1 MTGEAPLVINSQ
13 TDSPATKDQPGP
25 RVVVMGVSGCGK
37 TTIGDLVARELGVPF
52 LDGDSL
58 HPVENVAKMAAG
70 TPLTDEDRWPWLATV
85 GSELAAAGNGGLVL
99 ACSALRRSYRD
110 AIRAQAPDTVFLHLH
125 GSKEVLGSRL
135 EGRSGHFMP
144 AALLE
149 SQLATLEPLEA
160 DEAGILVD
168 IAGPVAQVVSD
179 ALSGIAAAATAAAA
193 VSPAGAS
200 APGSQGATRTQGRQF
215 DVDLKAAPFNLDD
228 AAVDWVNSTLESMTL
243 EEKIGQ
249 LFINHNNDYSPEY
262 LDGVLENYH
271 VGGMRYRPG
280 PSGAVQE
287 HIRYAQS
294 KSKVPLLVASNP
306 EMGGAGSCDDGT
318 FVSTHLQAGSHPDK
332 SIARKMGQVA
342 GVETAALGCN
352 WAFAPIVDIHYNWRN
367 TVISTRSFGNTPEI
381 VVERAKEYFDGI
393 SESPTACAMKH
404 FPGDGVDERDQHV
417 VTSYNTFGY
426 DEWNRTYGHVYR
438 EMIGH
443 GVQSIMIGHIGAPEL
458 SRHFRPGMA
467 DKDVM
472 PATLAPELLQDLLRG
487 ELGFNGLIL
496 TDASQMIGLT
506 QAMKRR
512 DLVPATIAAGCDMFL
527 FFRNPAED
535 FGYML
540 DGYKSGVI
548 TEQRLHDALRR
559 ILALKASLGLHVKA
573 RDELVPATDALA
585 RIGSAEHRAVAAE
598 VADKT
603 VTLVKDT
610 ATNLP
615 ITPETH
621 KRIRLYGISGDSDF
635 TRADPLAYLDKVKDE
650 LEKAGFEVHLFKT
663 AAQREAAGETDVN
676 FMSVISEEATGDY
689 ADKYDAAFIF
699 ANVKGFAQEAAIRI
713 KWSTPMAAEIPWYVT
728 EVPTVFVSLN
738 QPNHLIDV
746 PMVRTA
752 IHTHA
757 DSVEAIRATIE
768 KIMGKSEFQGTFNEN
783 VFCDSFDTR
792 L

>member
-1 MTGEAPLVINSQ
+1 VSTPDSNTGNSGLRVI
-13 TDSPATKDQPGP
+13 
-25 RVVVMGVSGCGK
+25 VMGVSGCGK
-37 TTIGDLVARELGVPF
+37 TTIGDLVARQLGAPF

-85 GSELAAAGNGGLVL
+85 GAQLANAGDGGLVL

-110 AIRAQAPDTVFLHLH
+110 AIRAQAPDTIFLHLH
-125 GSKEVLGSRL
+125 GSKEVLRART

-144 AALLE
+144 PALLE

-160 DEAGILVD
+160 DEAGVVVD
-168 IAGPVAQVVSD
+168 IASPVDDVV
-179 ALSGIAAAATAAAA
+179 ALALANIAAVARPTDASGTKGAAR
-193 VSPAGAS
+193 
-200 APGSQGATRTQGRQF
+200 TRPRQF
-215 DVDLKAAPFNLDD
+215 DVDLQAAPFNLDD
-228 AAVDWVNSTLESMTL
+228 DAITWVESTIAGMTL

-262 LDGVLENYH
+262 LDGVLEDFH

-280 PSGAVQE
+280 PSAAVQE

-294 KSKVPLLVASNP
+294 KTRIPLLVASNP

-332 SIARKMGQVA
+332 AIARQMGQVA

-367 TVISTRSFGNTPEI
+367 TVISTRAFGNTPEI

-393 SESPTACAMKH
+393 SESPTVCAMKH

-426 DEWNRTYGHVYR
+426 EEWNRTYGHVYR

-458 SRHFRPGMA
+458 SRHFRPGLA
-467 DKDVM
+467 DREIL

-487 ELGFNGLIL
+487 ELGFNGLVL
-496 TDASQMIGLT
+496 TDASQMVGLT
-506 QAMKRR
+506 QARKRK

-559 ILALKASLGLHVKA
+559 ILGLKASLGLHRKSA
-573 RDELVPATDALA
+573 DQLVPPAEALA
-585 RIGSAEHRAVAAE
+585 VIGSEAHRAIAAE

-610 ATNLP
+610 ANNLP

-621 KRIRLYGISGDSDF
+621 PRIRLYGISGGSDF
-635 TRADPLAYLDKVKDE
+635 TRADPLAYLDTVKEE
-650 LEKAGFEVHLFKT
+650 LEAAGFEVHVFKT
-663 AAQREAAGETDVN
+663 ADQREAAGETGMN
-676 FMSVISEEATGDY
+676 FMRVLSEEATGDY
-689 ADKYDAAFIF
+689 AAKYDAALVF

-713 KWSTPMAAEIPWYVT
+713 KWSSPMAAEIPWYVT

-746 PMVRTA
+746 PMVKTA
-752 IHTHA
+752 IHAHA
-757 DSVEAIRATIE
+757 GSREAIRATVA
-768 KIMGKSEFQGTFNEN
+768 KIQGKSEFQGTFNDN
-783 VFCDSFDTR
+783 VFCGSFDTR

>member
-1 MTGEAPLVINSQ
+1 MA
-13 TDSPATKDQPGP
+13 KR

-85 GSELAAAGNGGLVL
+85 GAELAKAGDGGLVL

-110 AIRAQAPDTVFLHLH
+110 AIREQAPDTVFLHLH

-144 AALLE
+144 TTLLD

-160 DEAGILVD
+160 DEAGFVVD
-168 IAGPVAQVVSD
+168 IAVPVDEVVASSLAD
-179 ALSGIAAAATAAAA
+179 IAAVVPA
-193 VSPAGAS
+193 VSAGTAPAG
-200 APGSQGATRTQGRQF
+200 GTQARQF
-215 DVDLKAAPFNLDD
+215 DVDLQAAPFNLDD
-228 AAVDWVNSTLESMTL
+228 DDVAWVDSTIAGMSL

-262 LDGVLENYH
+262 LDGVLENFH

-280 PSGAVQE
+280 PSAAVQE

-294 KSKVPLLVASNP
+294 KTRIPLLVASNP

-332 SIARKMGQVA
+332 SIARQMGQVA

-367 TVISTRSFGNTPEI
+367 TVISTRAFGNTPEV

-393 SESPTACAMKH
+393 SESPTVCAMKH

-426 DEWNRTYGHVYR
+426 DKWNRTYGHVYR

-443 GVQSIMIGHIGAPEL
+443 GVQSIMVGHIGAPEL

-467 DKDVM
+467 DKDIM

-506 QAMKRR
+506 QAMKRK

-535 FGYML
+535 FAYMM

-559 ILALKASLGLHVKA
+559 ILALKASLGLHLAA
-573 RDELVPATDALA
+573 RESLVPPTDALA
-585 RIGSAEHRAVAAE
+585 VIGSEAHRAVAAQI
-598 VADKT
+598 ADKT

-610 ATNLP
+610 AHNLP

-621 KRIRLYGISGDSDF
+621 KRIRLYGISGGSDF
-635 TRADPLAYLDKVKDE
+635 TRADPLAYLDTVRDE
-650 LEKAGFEVHLFKT
+650 LEAAGFEVHVFKT
-663 AAQREAAGETDVN
+663 ADQREAAGETGVN

-689 ADKYDAAFIF
+689 ADKYDAAFVF

-746 PMVRTA
+746 PMVKTA
-752 IHTHA
+752 INAHA
-757 DSVEAIRATIE
+757 GSAEAIRATIG
-768 KIMGKSEFQGTFNEN
+768 KIMGTSEFQGTFNDN

>member
-1 MTGEAPLVINSQ
+1 
-13 TDSPATKDQPGP
+13 
-25 RVVVMGVSGCGK
+25 MGVSGCGK
-37 TTIGDLVARELGVPF
+37 TTIGDLVARELGVQF

-85 GSELAAAGNGGLVL
+85 GSELAAATGGLVL

-125 GSKEVLGSRL
+125 GSKEVLRART

-144 AALLE
+144 PALLE
-149 SQLATLEPLEA
+149 SQLATLEALEA
-160 DEAGILVD
+160 DEAGIVVD
-168 IAGPVAQVVSD
+168 IAGPVNQVVAD
-179 ALSGIAAAATAAAA
+179 ALAGIAAAVTAA
-193 VSPAGAS
+193 VGSPARGAIGT
-200 APGSQGATRTQGRQF
+200 PGRQF
-215 DVDLKAAPFNLDD
+215 DVDLLAAPFNLDD
-228 AAVDWVNSTLESMTL
+228 AAVTWVNTTLESMTL

-262 LDGVLENYH
+262 LDGVLENFH

-280 PSGAVQE
+280 PSAAVQE

-318 FVSTHLQAGSHPDK
+318 FVATHLQAGSHPDK
-332 SIARKMGQVA
+332 SIARRMGQVA

-367 TVISTRSFGNTPEI
+367 TVISTRAFGNTPEI

-404 FPGDGVDERDQHV
+404 FPGDGMDERDQHV
-417 VTSYNTFGY
+417 VTSHNTLGY
-426 DEWNRTYGHVYR
+426 DDWNKTYGHVYR

-458 SRHFRPGMA
+458 SRHFRPGLA
-467 DKDVM
+467 DKDIR

-506 QAMKRR
+506 QAMRR
-512 DLVPATIAAGCDMFL
+512 KDLVPATIAAGCDMFL
-527 FFRNPAED
+527 FFRNADED
-535 FGYML
+535 FQYML

-559 ILALKASLGLHVKA
+559 ILALKASLGLHLKD
-573 RDELVPATDALA
+573 RNELVPPVEALA
-585 RIGSAEHRAVAAE
+585 VIGSDAHRAIAAE
-598 VADKT
+598 IADKT
-603 VTLVKDT
+603 VALVKDT
-610 ATNLP
+610 AHNLP
-615 ITPETH
+615 IRPETH
-621 KRIRLYGISGDSDF
+621 QRIRLYGISGGPDF
-635 TRADPLAYLDKVKDE
+635 TMADPLAYLDTVKDE

-663 AAQREAAGETDVN
+663 AAQREAAGETGVN
-676 FMSVISEEATGDY
+676 FMSIISEEATGDY
-689 ADKYDAAFIF
+689 ADKYDAAFVF

-746 PMVRTA
+746 PMVKTA
-752 IHTHA
+752 IHAHA
-757 DSVEAIRATIE
+757 GTVEAIRATIG
-768 KIMGKSEFQGTFNEN
+768 KIMGNSEFQGTFNEN

>member
-1 MTGEAPLVINSQ
+1 VSNNNPAP
-13 TDSPATKDQPGP
+13 TKP

-37 TTIGDLVARELGVPF
+37 TTVGGLVARELGVPF

-70 TPLTDEDRWPWLATV
+70 HPLTDEDRWPWLAIV
-85 GSELAAAGNGGLVL
+85 GRELAAAGDGGLVL
-99 ACSALRRSYRD
+99 ACSALRRTYRD
-110 AIRAQAPDTVFLHLH
+110 AIREQAPDTIFLHLN
-125 GSKEVLGSRL
+125 GSKEVLAQRVG
-135 EGRSGHFMP
+135 GRAGHFMP
-144 AALLE
+144 PALLD
-149 SQLATLEPLEA
+149 SQLATLEPLQD
-160 DEAGILVD
+160 DERGVVVD
-168 IAGPVAQVVSD
+168 IAAPVPEVVAG
-179 ALSGIAAAATAAAA
+179 ALKGIAAVVPSPQGPPTAR
-193 VSPAGAS
+193 P
-200 APGSQGATRTQGRQF
+200 RQF
-215 DVDLKAAPFNLDD
+215 DVDLAAAPFNLDD
-228 AAVDWVNSTLESMTL
+228 DAIAWVEGTIGAMTL

-262 LDGVLENYH
+262 LDGVLENFH

-280 PSGAVQE
+280 PSAAVQE

-294 KSKVPLLVASNP
+294 KSRIPLLVASNP

-318 FVSTHLQAGSHPDK
+318 FVCTHLQAGSHPDK
-332 SIARKMGQVA
+332 NIARQMGQVA

-417 VTSYNTFGY
+417 VTSYNTFTY
-426 DEWNRTYGHVYR
+426 DEWDRTYGHVYR
-438 EMIGH
+438 EMIAH
-443 GVQSIMIGHIGAPEL
+443 GVQSIMVGHIGAPGV
-458 SRHFRPGMA
+458 SRHFRPGLSDA
-467 DKDVM
+467 EIL
-472 PATLAPELLQDLLRG
+472 PATLSPELLQDLLRG
-487 ELGFNGLIL
+487 ELGFNGLVL
-496 TDASQMIGLT
+496 TDASQMVGLT
-506 QAMKRR
+506 QAMKRK

-535 FGYML
+535 FQYMM

-559 ILALKASLGLHVKA
+559 ILGLKASLGLHRKSA
-573 RDELVPATDALA
+573 DQLVPPAGALA
-585 RIGSAEHRAVAAE
+585 VIGSEAHRAVAADI
-598 VADKT
+598 ADKT

-610 ATNLP
+610 AGNLP
-615 ITPETH
+615 ITPATH
-621 KRIRLYGISGDSDF
+621 PRIRLYGISGGADF
-635 TRADPLAYLDKVKDE
+635 TRADPLAYLEVVKEE
-650 LEKAGFEVHLFKT
+650 LEAAGFEVHLFRT
-663 AAQREAAGETDVN
+663 AEQREAAGEAGMN
-676 FMSVISEEATGDY
+676 FMRVLSEEATGDY
-689 ADKYDAAFIF
+689 AEKYDAAFVF
-699 ANVKGFAQEAAIRI
+699 ASVKGFAQEAAIRI
-713 KWSTPMAAEIPWYVT
+713 KWSAPMAAEIPWYAT

-752 IHTHA
+752 IHAHA
-757 DSVEAIRATIE
+757 GTREAIRAAVE
-768 KIMGKSEFQGTFNEN
+768 KIQGKSEFQGTFNEN
-783 VFCDSFDTR
+783 VFCGSFDTR

>member
-1 MTGEAPLVINSQ
+1 MTGKEPLVISQ
-13 TDSPATKDQPGP
+13 TASSSTGP
-25 RVVVMGVSGCGK
+25 RVIVMGVSGCGK
-37 TTIGDLVARELGVPF
+37 TTIGDLVARELRVPF
-52 LDGDSL
+52 LDADSL

-70 TPLTDEDRWPWLATV
+70 IPLTDEDRWPWLATV
-85 GSELAAAGNGGLVL
+85 GSKLSAAGNGGLVL

-110 AIRAQAPDTVFLHLH
+110 AIRAQAPDTIFLHLH

-160 DEAGILVD
+160 DEKGVVVD
-168 IAGPVAQVVSD
+168 IAGPVAQVMVD
-179 ALSGIAAAATAAAA
+179 ALAGIANA
-193 VSPAGAS
+193 VKADGGTLLGAS
-200 APGSQGATRTQGRQF
+200 AGGASGTGASGAAGTQGRQF

-294 KSKVPLLVASNP
+294 KTKVPLLIASNP

-332 SIARKMGQVA
+332 AIARQMGQVA

-367 TVISTRSFGNTPEI
+367 TVISTRSFGNTPEV

-393 SESPTACAMKH
+393 SESPTVCAMKH
-404 FPGDGVDERDQHV
+404 FPGDGLDERDQHV

-426 DEWNRTYGHVYR
+426 DQWNKTYGHVYR

-458 SRHFRPGMA
+458 SRHFRPGLA
-467 DKDVM
+467 DADIK

-506 QAMKRR
+506 QAMKRK

-527 FFRNPAED
+527 FFRNADED
-535 FGYML
+535 FAYML

-559 ILALKASLGLHVKA
+559 ILALKASLGLHLKA
-573 RDELVPATDALA
+573 REELVPATDALA
-585 RIGSAEHRAVAAE
+585 RIGSAEHRAIAAGI
-598 VADKT
+598 ADKT

-610 ATNLP
+610 QHNLP
-615 ITPETH
+615 ITPQTH
-621 KRIRLYGISGDSDF
+621 KRIRLYGISGGSDF
-635 TRADPLAYLDKVKDE
+635 TMADPLAYLDVVAEE
-650 LEKAGFEVHLFKT
+650 LERAGFEVHVFKT
-663 AAQREAAGETDVN
+663 AAQRKAAGEEGVN
-676 FMSVISEEATGDY
+676 FMTVISEEGIGDY
-689 ADKYDAAFIF
+689 ADKYDAAFVF

-746 PMVRTA
+746 PMVKTA
-752 IHTHA
+752 IHAHA
-757 DSVEAIRATIE
+757 GSVEAIRATIE

>member
-1 MTGEAPLVINSQ
+1 MTKHRII
-13 TDSPATKDQPGP
+13 
-25 RVVVMGVSGCGK
+25 VMGVSGCGK

-70 TPLTDEDRWPWLATV
+70 TPLTDDDRWPWLATV
-85 GSELAAAGNGGLVL
+85 GAELAKAGDGGLVL

-110 AIRAQAPDTVFLHLH
+110 AIREQAPDTVFLHLH
-125 GSKEVLGSRL
+125 GTREVLKART
-135 EGRSGHFMP
+135 EGRTGHFMP
-144 AALLE
+144 PALLD
-149 SQLATLEPLEA
+149 SQLATLEALHP
-160 DEAGILVD
+160 DEAGFVVD
-168 IAGPVAQVVSD
+168 IAAPVDEVVAS
-179 ALSGIAAAATAAAA
+179 ALANVAA
-193 VSPAGAS
+193 VVRP
-200 APGSQGATRTQGRQF
+200 APGTAGSRPRQF
-215 DVDLKAAPFNLDD
+215 DVDLTAAPFKLDGD
-228 AAVDWVNSTLESMTL
+228 AIAWVEDTIAAMTL

-249 LFINHNNDYSPEY
+249 LFINHNNSYSPGY
-262 LDGVLENYH
+262 LDDVLENYH

-280 PSGAVQE
+280 PAAAVQE
-287 HIRYAQS
+287 HVRYAQS
-294 KSKVPLLVASNP
+294 KTRVPLLIASNP

-332 SIARKMGQVA
+332 NIARQMGQVA

-367 TVISTRSFGNTPEI
+367 TVISTRSFGNTPDI

-393 SESPTACAMKH
+393 SESPTVCAMKH

-417 VTSYNTFGY
+417 VTSYNTFSY
-426 DEWNRTYGHVYR
+426 EEWDRTYGHVYR

-443 GVQSIMIGHIGAPEL
+443 GVQSIMVGHIGAPEV
-458 SRHFRPGMA
+458 SRHFRPGLSDA
-467 DKDVM
+467 DIL

-487 ELGFNGLIL
+487 ELGFNGLVL
-496 TDASQMIGLT
+496 TDASLMVGLT
-506 QAMKRR
+506 QAMKRK

-535 FGYML
+535 FQFML

-559 ILALKASLGLHVKA
+559 ILGLKASLGLHRKSL
-573 RDELVPATDALA
+573 DELVPPVQALA
-585 RIGSAEHRAVAAE
+585 VIGSEAHRAIAAE

-603 VTLVKDT
+603 ITLVKDT
-610 ATNLP
+610 AGNLP
-615 ITPETH
+615 ITPATH
-621 KRIRLYGISGDSDF
+621 PRIRLYGISGGADF
-635 TRADPLAYLDKVKDE
+635 TRADPLAYLDTVKEE
-650 LEKAGFEVHLFKT
+650 LEAAGFEVHLFRT
-663 AAQREAAGETDVN
+663 AEQREAAGERGVN
-676 FMSVISEEATGDY
+676 FMSVLSEEATADY
-689 ADKYDAAFIF
+689 AERYDAAFVF

-713 KWSTPMAAEIPWYVT
+713 KWSSPMAAEIPWYAT

-746 PMVRTA
+746 PMVKTV
-752 IHTHA
+752 IHAHA
-757 DSVEAIRATIE
+757 GSREAIRAAID
-768 KIMGKSEFQGTFNEN
+768 KIQGRSGFQGTFNEN
-783 VFCDSFDTR
+783 VFCGSFDTR

>member
-1 MTGEAPLVINSQ
+1 MI
-13 TDSPATKDQPGP
+13 KH
-25 RVVVMGVSGCGK
+25 RIIVMGVSGCGK

-52 LDGDSL
+52 VDGDSL

-85 GSELAAAGNGGLVL
+85 GSKLAAAGDGGLVL

-110 AIRAQAPDTVFLHLH
+110 AIREQAPDTVFLHLD
-125 GSKEVLGSRL
+125 GSKEVLKART
-135 EGRSGHFMP
+135 EGRTGHFMP
-144 AALLE
+144 PALLE
-149 SQLATLEPLEA
+149 SQLATLEPLQE
-160 DEAGILVD
+160 DERGVVVD
-168 IAGPVAQVVSD
+168 IAAPVQDVVAE
-179 ALSGIAAAATAAAA
+179 ALKGIAAVVPPAKGAA
-193 VSPAGAS
+193 G
-200 APGSQGATRTQGRQF
+200 TRPRQF
-215 DVDLKAAPFNLDD
+215 DVDLAAAPFMLD
-228 AAVDWVNSTLESMTL
+228 AGAIAWVEGTIGAMTL

-249 LFINHNNDYSPEY
+249 LFINHNNDYSPGY

-280 PSGAVQE
+280 PSAAVQE

-294 KSKVPLLVASNP
+294 KSRIPLLIASNP

-318 FVSTHLQAGSHPDK
+318 FVSTHLQAGSHPDRN
-332 SIARKMGQVA
+332 IARQMGQVA

-367 TVISTRSFGNTPEI
+367 TVISTRSFGNTPEV

-404 FPGDGVDERDQHV
+404 FPGDGIDERDQHV
-417 VTSYNTFGY
+417 VTSYNTLGY
-426 DEWNRTYGHVYR
+426 EEWNRTYGHVYR
-438 EMIGH
+438 EMIAH
-443 GVQSIMIGHIGAPEL
+443 GVQSIMVGHIGAPEV
-458 SRHFRPGMA
+458 SRHFRPGLPDA
-467 DKDVM
+467 GIL
-472 PATLAPELLQDLLRG
+472 PATLSPELLQDLLRG
-487 ELGFNGLIL
+487 ELGFNGLVL
-496 TDASQMIGLT
+496 TDASQMVGLT
-506 QAMKRR
+506 QAMKRK

-535 FGYML
+535 FQYML

-559 ILALKASLGLHVKA
+559 ILGLKASLRLHLKSA
-573 RDELVPATDALA
+573 DQLVPPAEALA
-585 RIGSAEHRAVAAE
+585 VIGSQAHRAIAAE
-598 VADKT
+598 IADKT

-610 ATNLP
+610 AGNLP
-615 ITPETH
+615 ITPGTH
-621 KRIRLYGISGDSDF
+621 PRIRLYGISGGADF
-635 TRADPLAYLDKVKDE
+635 TRADPLAYLDVVKEE
-650 LEKAGFEVHLFKT
+650 LEAAGFEVFLYRT
-663 AAQREAAGETDVN
+663 AEQREAAGETGVN

-689 ADKYDAAFIF
+689 AEKYDAAFVF

-713 KWSTPMAAEIPWYVT
+713 KWSSPMAAEIPWYVT

-746 PMVRTA
+746 PMVKTA
-752 IHTHA
+752 IHAHA
-757 DSVEAIRATIE
+757 GTREAIRAAVE
-768 KIMGKSEFQGTFNEN
+768 KIQGKSAFQGTFNEN
-783 VFCDSFDTR
+783 VFCGSFDTR

>member
-1 MTGEAPLVINSQ
+1 MTGEQAPPAVSSRPVPPQGTIPAG
-13 TDSPATKDQPGP
+13 TD
-25 RVVVMGVSGCGK
+25 RLRIVVMGVSGCGK
-37 TTIGDLVARELGVPF
+37 TTIGDLVARALGLRF

-85 GSELAAAGNGGLVL
+85 GAELAAAGDGMVM
-99 ACSALRRSYRD
+99 ACSALRRRYRD
-110 AIRAQAPDTVFLHLH
+110 AIRAQAPDALFLHLN
-125 GSKEVLGSRL
+125 GSKEVLSARL

-144 AALLE
+144 PALLD
-149 SQLATLEPLEA
+149 SQLATLEPLET
-160 DEAGILVD
+160 DEAGLVVD
-168 IAGPVAQVVSD
+168 IAAPVDAVV
-179 ALSGIAAAATAAAA
+179 AAVLAGIAGAIG
-193 VSPAGAS
+193 AGRS
-200 APGSQGATRTQGRQF
+200 APAPPASTGRPPGRQF
-215 DVDLKAAPFNLDD
+215 EADLQAAPFNLDD
-228 AAVDWVNSTLESMTL
+228 AAIAWVESTLAAMTL

-262 LDGVLENYH
+262 LDGILQNYH

-280 PSGAVQE
+280 PSAAVQE

-294 KSKVPLLVASNP
+294 KTRVPLLIASNP

-318 FVSTHLQAGSHPDK
+318 FVCTHLQAGSHPDK
-332 SIARKMGQVA
+332 SIARQMGQVA

-367 TVISTRSFGNTPEI
+367 TVTSTRSFGNTPEI

-393 SESPTACAMKH
+393 SESPTVCAMKH
-404 FPGDGVDERDQHV
+404 FPGDGIDERDQHV
-417 VTSYNTFGY
+417 VTSYNTLGY
-426 DEWNRTYGHVYR
+426 EEWNRTFGYVYR
-438 EMIGH
+438 ELIGH
-443 GVQSIMIGHIGAPEL
+443 GMQSIMIGHIGAPEL

-467 DKDVM
+467 DRDIL
-472 PATLAPELLQDLLRG
+472 PATLSPELVQDLLRG
-487 ELGFNGLIL
+487 DLGFNGLIL
-496 TDASQMIGLT
+496 TDASQMVGLT
-506 QAMKRR
+506 QTMKRK

-535 FGYML
+535 FRYMME
-540 DGYKSGVI
+540 GYKTGVI
-548 TEQRLHDALRR
+548 SEERLHDSLRR
-559 ILALKASLGLHVKA
+559 ILGLKATLGLHSA
-573 RDELVPATDALA
+573 QRTELVPPPEALA
-585 RIGSAEHRAVAAE
+585 VIGGEVHRAIAADI
-598 VADKT
+598 ADKT

-610 ATNLP
+610 ANNLP
-615 ITPETH
+615 ITPESH
-621 KRIRLYGISGDSDF
+621 KRIRLYGISGGPDF
-635 TRADPLAYLDKVKDE
+635 TRADPLAYLETVKDE
-650 LEKAGFEVHLFKT
+650 LERAGFEVHTFKT
-663 AAQREAAGETDVN
+663 AEQREAAGEPGID

-689 ADKYDAAFIF
+689 AEKYDAAFIF

-713 KWSTPMAAEIPWYVT
+713 KWSSPMAAEIPWYAT

-752 IHTHA
+752 IHAHA
-757 DSVEAIRATIE
+757 GTREAIRATIE
-768 KIMGKSEFQGTFNEN
+768 KIQGKSTFHGTFNEN

>member
-1 MTGEAPLVINSQ
+1 MSKI
-13 TDSPATKDQPGP
+13 
-25 RVVVMGVSGCGK
+25 RIIVMGVSGSGK
-37 TTIGDLVARELGVPF
+37 TTIGDLVARELGIPF

-85 GSELAAAGNGGLVL
+85 GAELAKAGDGGLVL

-110 AIRAQAPDTVFLHLH
+110 AIREQAPDTIFLHLN
-125 GSKEVLGSRL
+125 GSKEVLKART
-135 EGRSGHFMP
+135 EGRTGHFMP
-144 AALLE
+144 PALLD
-149 SQLATLEPLEA
+149 SQLATLEPLQG
-160 DEAGILVD
+160 DERGVVVD
-168 IAGPVAQVVSD
+168 IAAPVPDVVAQALKGISAVVPSPR
-179 ALSGIAAAATAAAA
+179 
-193 VSPAGAS
+193 PAG
-200 APGSQGATRTQGRQF
+200 GSQPRQF
-215 DVDLKAAPFNLDD
+215 DVDLAAAPFNLD
-228 AAVDWVNSTLESMTL
+228 AGAIAWVEGTLAGMTL

-249 LFINHNNDYSPEY
+249 LFINHNNDYSPGY
-262 LDGVLENYH
+262 LDGVLDNYH

-280 PSGAVQE
+280 PSAAVQE

-294 KSKVPLLVASNP
+294 RSRIPLLVASNP

-332 SIARKMGQVA
+332 NIARQMGQVA

-367 TVISTRSFGNTPEI
+367 TVISTRSFGNTPDV

-404 FPGDGVDERDQHV
+404 FPGDGIDERDQHV
-417 VTSYNTFGY
+417 VTSYNTLGY

-443 GVQSIMIGHIGAPEL
+443 GVQSIMVGHIGAPEV
-458 SRHFRPGMA
+458 SRHFRPGLA
-467 DKDVM
+467 DAEIL
-472 PATLAPELLQDLLRG
+472 PATLSPELLQDLLRG
-487 ELGFNGLIL
+487 ELGFNGLVL
-496 TDASQMIGLT
+496 TDASQMVGLT
-506 QAMKRR
+506 QAMKRK

-535 FGYML
+535 FQYML

-559 ILALKASLGLHVKA
+559 ILGLKASLGLHLKA
-573 RDELVPATDALA
+573 ADQLVPPAEALA
-585 RIGSAEHRAVAAE
+585 VIGSAAHRSVAAE
-598 VADKT
+598 IADKT

-610 ATNLP
+610 AGNLP

-621 KRIRLYGISGDSDF
+621 PRIRLYGISGGADF
-635 TRADPLAYLDKVKDE
+635 TRADPLAYLDVVKEE
-650 LEKAGFEVHLFKT
+650 LEAAGFQVSLYRT
-663 AAQREAAGETDVN
+663 AEQREAAGETGVN

-689 ADKYDAAFIF
+689 AEKYDAAFVF

-713 KWSTPMAAEIPWYVT
+713 KWSSPMAAEIPWYVT

-746 PMVRTA
+746 PMVKTA
-752 IHTHA
+752 IHAHA
-757 DSVEAIRATIE
+757 GTREAIRATVE
-768 KIMGKSEFQGTFNEN
+768 KIQGKSGFQGTFNEN
-783 VFCDSFDTR
+783 VFCGSFDTR

>member
-1 MTGEAPLVINSQ
+1 
-13 TDSPATKDQPGP
+13 
-25 RVVVMGVSGCGK
+25 MGVSGCGK
-37 TTIGDLVARELGVPF
+37 TTIGDLVARQLGVPF

-85 GSELAAAGNGGLVL
+85 GTELRDAGDAGMVL

-110 AIRAQAPDTVFLHLH
+110 AIREQAPDTIFLHLH
-125 GSKEVLGSRL
+125 GTKEVLSQRL

-144 AALLE
+144 PALLE
-149 SQLATLEPLEA
+149 SQLATLEPLAA
-160 DEAGILVD
+160 DEAGVVVD
-168 IAGPVAQVVSD
+168 IAAPVQQVVPE
-179 ALSGIAAAATAAAA
+179 ALAGIAAVGPSSTGGSGAA
-193 VSPAGAS
+193 S
-200 APGSQGATRTQGRQF
+200 TQVRQF
-215 DVDLKAAPFNLDD
+215 DVDLQAAPFNLDD
-228 AAVDWVNSTLESMTL
+228 AAVAWVESTIASMSL

-262 LDGVLENYH
+262 LDGVLENFH

-280 PSGAVQE
+280 PAAAVQE

-294 KSKVPLLVASNP
+294 KTRIPLLVASNP

-332 SIARKMGQVA
+332 SIARQMGQVA

-367 TVISTRSFGNTPEI
+367 TVISTRAFGNTPEI

-393 SESPTACAMKH
+393 SESPTVCAMKH
-404 FPGDGVDERDQHV
+404 FPGDGMDERDQHV
-417 VTSYNTFGY
+417 VTSYNTLGY
-426 DEWNRTYGHVYR
+426 EEWNRTYGHVYR
-438 EMIGH
+438 EMIDH

-467 DKDVM
+467 DADIL
-472 PATLAPELLQDLLRG
+472 PATLSPELLQDLLRG

-506 QAMKRR
+506 QALKRK

-535 FGYML
+535 FQYML

-559 ILALKASLGLHVKA
+559 ILALKASLGLHRKPA
-573 RDELVPATDALA
+573 AERVPPAEALA
-585 RIGSAEHRAVAAE
+585 VIGSEAHRAIAAE
-598 VADKT
+598 IADKT

-610 ATNLP
+610 ANNLP

-621 KRIRLYGISGDSDF
+621 KRIRLYGISGGADF
-635 TRADPLAYLDKVKDE
+635 TRADPLAYLDTVKDE
-650 LEKAGFEVHLFKT
+650 LERTGFEVHLFKT
-663 AAQREAAGETDVN
+663 ADQREAAGETGLN

-689 ADKYDAAFIF
+689 AEKYDAAFVF
-699 ANVKGFAQEAAIRI
+699 ASVKGFAQEAAIRI

-746 PMVRTA
+746 PMVKTA
-752 IHTHA
+752 IHAHA
-757 DSVEAIRATIE
+757 GTREAIRATIE
-768 KIMGKSEFQGTFNEN
+768 KICGKSEFQGTFNEN

>member
-1 MTGEAPLVINSQ
+1 MNAESSQ
-13 TDSPATKDQPGP
+13 AAVAAGP
-25 RVVVMGVSGCGK
+25 RILVMGVSGCGK
-37 TTIGDLVARELGVPF
+37 TTIGALVAHQLGVSF
-52 LDGDSL
+52 IDGDSL
-58 HPVENVAKMAAG
+58 HPVENVVKMAAG

-85 GSELAAAGNGGLVL
+85 GNELDRAGSAGLVL
-99 ACSALRRSYRD
+99 ACSALKRSYRD
-110 AIRAQAPDTVFLHLH
+110 AIRAKAPDAVFLHLH
-125 GSKEVLGSRL
+125 GSKDVLGSRL

-149 SQLATLEPLEA
+149 SQLATLEPLDA
-160 DEAGILVD
+160 DEAGFVVD
-168 IAGPVAQVVSD
+168 IASPVGQVVSE
-179 ALSGIAAAATAAAA
+179 ALAGLVDGGEFGPAQPAA
-193 VSPAGAS
+193 VR
-200 APGSQGATRTQGRQF
+200 PGRF
-215 DVDLKAAPFNLDD
+215 LVDLKVAPFDLDD
-228 AAVDWVNSTLESMTL
+228 DAIAWVDSTIGSMSL

-262 LDGVLENYH
+262 LDDVLDKYH
-271 VGGMRYRPG
+271 VGGMCYRPG
-280 PSGAVQE
+280 PSAAVQE

-332 SIARKMGQVA
+332 NIARQMGQIA

-367 TVISTRSFGNTPEI
+367 TVISTRAFGNTPEI

-404 FPGDGVDERDQHV
+404 FPGDGMDERDQHV
-417 VTSYNTFGY
+417 VTSYNTLGY
-426 DEWNRTYGHVYR
+426 DEWNKTYGHVYR

-467 DKDVM
+467 DRDVL

-496 TDASQMIGLT
+496 TDASLMIGLT
-506 QAMKRR
+506 QAMKRK

-535 FGYML
+535 FQYML
-540 DGYKSGVI
+540 DGYKAGVV
-548 TEQRLHDALRR
+548 TEERLHDALRR
-559 ILALKASLGLHVKA
+559 ILALKASLGLHLKA
-573 RDELVPATDALA
+573 RNELVPPVEALA
-585 RIGSAEHRAVAAE
+585 KIGSAEHRAVAAE
-598 VADKT
+598 IADKT
-603 VTLVKDT
+603 VTLIKDT
-610 ATNLP
+610 ANYLP

-621 KRIRLYGISGDSDF
+621 KRIRLYGISGGSDF
-635 TRADPLAYLDKVKDE
+635 TRSDPLAYLDTVKDE
-650 LEKAGFEVHLFKT
+650 LEKAGFEVHVFKT
-663 AAQREAAGETDVN
+663 ADQREAAGETGIN

-689 ADKYDAAFIF
+689 ADKYDAAFVF

-746 PMVRTA
+746 PMVKTA
-752 IHTHA
+752 IHAHA
-757 DSVEAIRATIE
+757 GSVEAIRATIG
-768 KIMGKSEFQGTFNEN
+768 KIMGESEFQGTFNEN

>member
-1 MTGEAPLVINSQ
+1 MI
-13 TDSPATKDQPGP
+13 KH
-25 RVVVMGVSGCGK
+25 RIIVMGVSGCGK

-52 LDGDSL
+52 VDGDSL

-85 GSELAAAGNGGLVL
+85 GSKLAAAGDGGLVL

-110 AIRAQAPDTVFLHLH
+110 AIREQAPDTVFLHLD
-125 GSKEVLGSRL
+125 GSKEVLKART
-135 EGRSGHFMP
+135 EGRTGHFMP
-144 AALLE
+144 PALLE
-149 SQLATLEPLEA
+149 SQLATLEPLQE
-160 DEAGILVD
+160 DERGVVVD
-168 IAGPVAQVVSD
+168 IAAPVQDVVAE
-179 ALSGIAAAATAAAA
+179 ALKGIAAVVPPAKGAA
-193 VSPAGAS
+193 G
-200 APGSQGATRTQGRQF
+200 TRPRQF
-215 DVDLKAAPFNLDD
+215 DVDLAAAPFMLD
-228 AAVDWVNSTLESMTL
+228 AGAIAWVEGTIGAMTL

-249 LFINHNNDYSPEY
+249 LFINHNNDYSPGY

-280 PSGAVQE
+280 PSAAVQE

-294 KSKVPLLVASNP
+294 KSRIPLLIASNP

-318 FVSTHLQAGSHPDK
+318 FVSTHLQAGSHPDRN
-332 SIARKMGQVA
+332 IARQMGQVA

-367 TVISTRSFGNTPEI
+367 TVISTRSFGNTPEV

-404 FPGDGVDERDQHV
+404 FPGDGIDERDQHV
-417 VTSYNTFGY
+417 VTSYNTLGY
-426 DEWNRTYGHVYR
+426 EEWNRTYGHVYR
-438 EMIGH
+438 EMIAH
-443 GVQSIMIGHIGAPEL
+443 GVQSIMVGHIGAPEV
-458 SRHFRPGMA
+458 SRHFRPGLPDA
-467 DKDVM
+467 GIL
-472 PATLAPELLQDLLRG
+472 PATLSPELLQDLLRG
-487 ELGFNGLIL
+487 ELGFNGLVL
-496 TDASQMIGLT
+496 TDASQMVGLT
-506 QAMKRR
+506 QAMKRK

-535 FGYML
+535 FQYML

-559 ILALKASLGLHVKA
+559 ILGLKASLGLHLKSA
-573 RDELVPATDALA
+573 DQLVPPAEALA
-585 RIGSAEHRAVAAE
+585 VIGSQAHRAIAAE
-598 VADKT
+598 IADKT

-610 ATNLP
+610 AGNLP
-615 ITPETH
+615 ITPGTH
-621 KRIRLYGISGDSDF
+621 PRIRLYGISGGADF
-635 TRADPLAYLDKVKDE
+635 TRADPLAYLDVVKEE
-650 LEKAGFEVHLFKT
+650 LEAAGFEVFLYRT
-663 AAQREAAGETDVN
+663 AEQREAAGETGVN

-689 ADKYDAAFIF
+689 AEKYDAAFVF

-713 KWSTPMAAEIPWYVT
+713 KWSSPMAAEIPWYVT

-746 PMVRTA
+746 PMVKTA
-752 IHTHA
+752 IHAHA
-757 DSVEAIRATIE
+757 GTREAIRAAVE
-768 KIMGKSEFQGTFNEN
+768 KIQGKSAFQGTFNEN
-783 VFCDSFDTR
+783 VFCGSFDTR

>member
-1 MTGEAPLVINSQ
+1 
-13 TDSPATKDQPGP
+13 
-25 RVVVMGVSGCGK
+25 
-37 TTIGDLVARELGVPF
+37 
-52 LDGDSL
+52 
-58 HPVENVAKMAAG
+58 
-70 TPLTDEDRWPWLATV
+70 
-85 GSELAAAGNGGLVL
+85 
-99 ACSALRRSYRD
+99 
-110 AIRAQAPDTVFLHLH
+110 
-125 GSKEVLGSRL
+125 
-135 EGRSGHFMP
+135 
-144 AALLE
+144 
-149 SQLATLEPLEA
+149 
-160 DEAGILVD
+160 
-168 IAGPVAQVVSD
+168 
-179 ALSGIAAAATAAAA
+179 
-193 VSPAGAS
+193 
-200 APGSQGATRTQGRQF
+200 
-215 DVDLKAAPFNLDD
+215 
-228 AAVDWVNSTLESMTL
+228 
-243 EEKIGQ
+243 
-249 LFINHNNDYSPEY
+249 
-262 LDGVLENYH
+262 
-271 VGGMRYRPG
+271 
-280 PSGAVQE
+280 
-287 HIRYAQS
+287 
-294 KSKVPLLVASNP
+294 
-306 EMGGAGSCDDGT
+306 
-318 FVSTHLQAGSHPDK
+318 
-332 SIARKMGQVA
+332 
-342 GVETAALGCN
+342 
-352 WAFAPIVDIHYNWRN
+352 
-367 TVISTRSFGNTPEI
+367 
-381 VVERAKEYFDGI
+381 
-393 SESPTACAMKH
+393 MKH

-426 DEWNRTYGHVYR
+426 DEWNKTYGHVYR

-635 TRADPLAYLDKVKDE
+635 TRADPLAYLDKVKVE

-663 AAQREAAGETDVN
+663 AAQREAAGETGIN
-676 FMSVISEEATGDY
+676 FMTVISEEATGDY

-746 PMVRTA
+746 PMVKTA

-768 KIMGKSEFQGTFNEN
+768 KIMGRSEFQGTFNEN

>member
-1 MTGEAPLVINSQ
+1 MS
-13 TDSPATKDQPGP
+13 TKH
-25 RVVVMGVSGCGK
+25 RIIVMGVSGCGK

-85 GSELAAAGNGGLVL
+85 GAALANAGDGGLVL

-110 AIRAQAPDTVFLHLH
+110 AIRAQAPDTLFLHLH
-125 GSKEVLGSRL
+125 GSKEVLRART
-135 EGRSGHFMP
+135 EGRTGHFMP
-144 AALLE
+144 PALLD

-160 DEAGILVD
+160 DETGIVVD
-168 IAGPVAQVVSD
+168 IAAPVNQVVTD
-179 ALSGIAAAATAAAA
+179 ALAGIATVATPAVATPDAGTPADGAA
-193 VSPAGAS
+193 G
-200 APGSQGATRTQGRQF
+200 TQPRQF
-215 DVDLKAAPFNLDD
+215 AVDLQAPPFNLDGD
-228 AAVDWVNSTLESMTL
+228 AVAWVESTLAGMSL

-249 LFINHNNDYSPEY
+249 LFINHNDDYSQEY
-262 LDGVLENYH
+262 LDGVLDTYH

-280 PSGAVQE
+280 PSAAVQE

-294 KSKVPLLVASNP
+294 RARIPLLVASNP

-318 FVSTHLQAGSHPDK
+318 FVSTHLQAGSHPDRN
-332 SIARKMGQVA
+332 IARQMGQVA

-367 TVISTRSFGNTPEI
+367 TVISTRAFGNTPEI

-417 VTSYNTFGY
+417 VTSYNTLGY
-426 DEWNRTYGHVYR
+426 EEWNRSYGHVYR

-458 SRHFRPGMA
+458 SRHFRPGLA
-467 DKDVM
+467 DKDIR

-506 QAMKRR
+506 QAMKRK

-527 FFRNPAED
+527 FFRNPDED

-540 DGYKSGVI
+540 DGFKSGVI

-559 ILALKASLGLHVKA
+559 ILGLKASLGIHRKA
-573 RDELVPATDALA
+573 RHELVPPAEALGV
-585 RIGSAEHRAVAAE
+585 IGSGAHRAIAAQI
-598 VADKT
+598 ADKT

-610 ATNLP
+610 AHNLP

-621 KRIRLYGISGDSDF
+621 QRIRLYGISGGPDF
-635 TRADPLAYLDKVKDE
+635 TRADPLAYLDTVKEE
-650 LEKAGFEVHLFKT
+650 LEHAGFEVHLFKT
-663 AAQREAAGETDVN
+663 AVQREAAGETGVN

-689 ADKYDAAFIF
+689 ADKYDAAFVF

-713 KWSTPMAAEIPWYVT
+713 KWSSPMAAEIPWYVT

-746 PMVRTA
+746 PMVKTA
-752 IHTHA
+752 INAHA
-757 DSVEAIRATIE
+757 GSREAIRATIE

>member
-1 MTGEAPLVINSQ
+1 MAKHRII
-13 TDSPATKDQPGP
+13 
-25 RVVVMGVSGCGK
+25 VMGVSGCGK
-37 TTIGDLVARELGVPF
+37 TTIGALVARELGIPF

-85 GSELAAAGNGGLVL
+85 GAELAKAGDGGLVL

-110 AIRAQAPDTVFLHLH
+110 AIREQAPDTVFLHLH

-144 AALLE
+144 TTLLD

-160 DEAGILVD
+160 DEAGFVVD
-168 IAGPVAQVVSD
+168 IAVPVDEVVASSLAD
-179 ALSGIAAAATAAAA
+179 IAAVVPA
-193 VSPAGAS
+193 VSAGTAPAG
-200 APGSQGATRTQGRQF
+200 GTQARQF
-215 DVDLKAAPFNLDD
+215 DVDLQAAPFNLDD
-228 AAVDWVNSTLESMTL
+228 DAVAWVDSTIAGMSL

-262 LDGVLENYH
+262 LDGVLENFH

-280 PSGAVQE
+280 PSAVVQA

-294 KSKVPLLVASNP
+294 KTRIPLLVASNP

-332 SIARKMGQVA
+332 SIARQMGQVA

-367 TVISTRSFGNTPEI
+367 TVISTRAFGNTPEV
-381 VVERAKEYFDGI
+381 VVERAKEYFNGI
-393 SESPTACAMKH
+393 SESPTVCAMKH

-426 DEWNRTYGHVYR
+426 DKWNRTYGHVYR

-443 GVQSIMIGHIGAPEL
+443 GVQSIMVGHIGAPEL

-467 DKDVM
+467 DKDIM

-506 QAMKRR
+506 QAMKRK

-535 FGYML
+535 FGYMME
-540 DGYKSGVI
+540 GYKSGVI

-559 ILALKASLGLHVKA
+559 ILALKASLGLHLAA
-573 RDELVPATDALA
+573 RESLVPPTDALA
-585 RIGSAEHRAVAAE
+585 VIGSEAHRAVAAQI
-598 VADKT
+598 ADKT

-610 ATNLP
+610 AHNLP

-621 KRIRLYGISGDSDF
+621 KRIRLYGISGGSDF
-635 TRADPLAYLDKVKDE
+635 TCADPLAYLDTVRDE
-650 LEKAGFEVHLFKT
+650 LEAAGFEVHVFKT
-663 AAQREAAGETDVN
+663 ADQREAAGETGVN

-689 ADKYDAAFIF
+689 ADKYDAAFVF

-746 PMVRTA
+746 PMVKTA
-752 IHTHA
+752 INAHA
-757 DSVEAIRATIE
+757 GSAEAIRATIG
-768 KIMGKSEFQGTFNEN
+768 KIMGTSEFQGTFNDN

>member
-1 MTGEAPLVINSQ
+1 MPKLRVI
-13 TDSPATKDQPGP
+13 
-25 RVVVMGVSGCGK
+25 VMGVSGCGK

-85 GSELAAAGNGGLVL
+85 GAELANAGDGGMVL

-110 AIRAQAPDTVFLHLH
+110 AIRKQAPDTIFLHLH
-125 GSKEVLGSRL
+125 GSEEVLRART
-135 EGRSGHFMP
+135 EGRTGHFMP
-144 AALLE
+144 PALLV
-149 SQLATLEPLEA
+149 SQLATLEPLGA
-160 DEAGILVD
+160 DEAAVVVD
-168 IAGPVAQVVSD
+168 IAAPVGDVVSE
-179 ALSGIAAAATAAAA
+179 ALKGIAAVVRPTAAAA
-193 VSPAGAS
+193 GSSP
-200 APGSQGATRTQGRQF
+200 RQF
-215 DVDLKAAPFNLDD
+215 DVDLRAAPFNLDD
-228 AAVDWVNSTLESMTL
+228 DAVAWVESTLAGMSL
-243 EEKIGQ
+243 EQKIGQ

-262 LDGVLENYH
+262 LDGVLENFH

-294 KSKVPLLVASNP
+294 RTRIPLLVASNP

-318 FVSTHLQAGSHPDK
+318 FVSTHLQAGSHPNK
-332 SIARKMGQVA
+332 AIARQMGQVA

-367 TVISTRSFGNTPEI
+367 TVISTRAFGNTPEI

-393 SESPTACAMKH
+393 SESATVCAMKH

-426 DEWNRTYGHVYR
+426 EEWNRTYGHVYR

-467 DKDVM
+467 DKDVL

-487 ELGFNGLIL
+487 ELGFNGLVL
-496 TDASQMIGLT
+496 TDASLMVGLT
-506 QAMKRR
+506 QAMKRK

-540 DGYKSGVI
+540 DGFKSGVI

-559 ILALKASLGLHVKA
+559 ILGLKASLGLHRTPVS
-573 RDELVPATDALA
+573 ELVPPAEALA
-585 RIGSAEHRAVAAE
+585 VIGSEAHRAIAAE
-598 VADKT
+598 IADKT
-603 VTLVKDT
+603 ITLVKDT
-610 ATNLP
+610 AGNLP

-621 KRIRLYGISGDSDF
+621 PRIRLYGISGGADF
-635 TRADPLAYLDKVKDE
+635 TRADPLAYLDTVKEE
-650 LEKAGFEVHLFKT
+650 LEAAGFEVHVFKT
-663 AAQREAAGETDVN
+663 AEQREAAGETGMN
-676 FMSVISEEATGDY
+676 FMRVLSEEATANY
-689 ADKYDAAFIF
+689 PEKYDAAFVF

-713 KWSTPMAAEIPWYVT
+713 KWSSPMAAEIPWYTT

-746 PMVRTA
+746 PMVKTA
-752 IHTHA
+752 IHAHA
-757 DSVEAIRATIE
+757 GSREAIQATIA
-768 KIMGKSEFQGTFNEN
+768 KIQGKSEFQGTFNDN
-783 VFCDSFDTR
+783 VFCGSFDTR